1 MLEDVGIELKV
12 LRLDLIHPEISGNK
26 WFKLKYN
33 LEFAKEKGYKKILT
47 FGGAYSNHI
56 VATAAACNYL
66 ELESI
71 GIIRGEAYEPLNHSL
86 AFAQNCGM
94 KLYFV
99 SREIYRRKNEE
110 FFLNEIQN
118 KYSDA
123 YLIPEGGANDLA
135 IKGCAEIN
143 DFIPEDTDL
152 ICVACGTASTMA
164 GIVSAAKS
172 HQQIIGYSA
181 LKSGMFLMDE
191 VKKFLK
197 NQNLSA
203 NYFINSDYHF
213 GGYAKYN
220 QVLID
225 FMNDFY
231 ITSQIPL
238 DYVYTA
244 KMMFGLLDLIKKG
257 EIKNKKIV
265 AIHTGGL
272 QGNLSIIEK
281 LIYH

>member
-1 MLEDVGIELKV
+1 MLEDMGIQLHV

-33 LEFAKEKGYKKILT
+33 IEFAKDNAYKKILT

-56 VATAAACNYL
+56 VATAAACNYMG
-66 ELESI
+66 LESI
-71 GIIRGEAYEPLNHSL
+71 GIIRGEAHIPLNHSL
-86 AFAQNCGM
+86 AFAVKCGM
-94 KLYFV
+94 KLEYV

-143 DFIPEDTDL
+143 DYIPEDTDL

-172 HQQIIGYSA
+172 HQQIIGFSA
-181 LKSGMFLMDE
+181 LKGGIFLLDE

-197 NQNLSA
+197 NQNSPV

-231 ITSQIPL
+231 TTTQIPL

-281 LIYH
+281 LIYR